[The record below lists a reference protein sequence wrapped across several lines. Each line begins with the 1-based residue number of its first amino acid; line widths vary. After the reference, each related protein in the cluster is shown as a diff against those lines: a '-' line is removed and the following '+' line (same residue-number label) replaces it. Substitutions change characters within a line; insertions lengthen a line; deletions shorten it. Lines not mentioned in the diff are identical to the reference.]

1 MVAIDGPGAS
11 GKSTVSRL
19 VAARLDL
26 PHLDTGAY
34 YRAATLICLRS
45 RVDLDDGDAI
55 AGAVSGHVIELAAG
69 RLLIDGV
76 DESLNIRG
84 IHVTAEVSRVAA
96 HPALR
101 RQMVER
107 QREWVGRHGGSAVV
121 EGRDIGT
128 VVFPHASVKVF
139 LTARPEVRAARR
151 AAEIATADHRAV
163 HADLVRRD
171 RHDTNRDSSPL
182 RPATDAVVIDASEL
196 SVEEVVDRIVGLS
209 GVEG

>member
-34 YRAATLICLRS
+34 YRAATLICLRR
-45 RVDLDDGDAI
+45 RVDLDDGTAI
-55 AGAVSGHVIELAAG
+55 AGAVAGHVIELVAG

-84 IHVTAEVSRVAA
+84 VQVTTEVSRVAA
-96 HPALR
+96 HAALR
-101 RQMVER
+101 LQMVGR
-107 QREWVGRHGGSAVV
+107 QREWVHGHGGSAVV

-128 VVFPHASVKVF
+128 VVFPNASVKVF

-151 AAEIATADHRAV
+151 AAEIASDHRAV

-171 RHDTNRDSSPL
+171 RHDSNRASSPL
-182 RPATDAVVIDASEL
+182 QPATDAVVIDASEL
-196 SVEEVVDRIVGLS
+196 SVEEVVDRIVAMSRLRA
-209 GVEG
+209 